1 MEQKKVDFVNDWL
14 KGVFNFIKNK
24 KLQSSI
30 IKNGHMSY
38 HVFAH
43 RDPAN
48 RLSLN
53 HFIRIMINLAMLLI
67 HTEKR
72 NEFMDLWI
80 ELGQR
85 LQEFAEGKHAD
96 EFNQQFSSDNRT
108 K

>member
-1 MEQKKVDFVNDWL
+1 MEQKKVDFMNEWL
-14 KGVFNFIKNK
+14 KGVFTFIKGK
-24 KLQSSI
+24 KLESSI
-30 IKNGHMSY
+30 IKFGHMSY

-48 RLSLN
+48 KLSLS

-67 HTEKR
+67 HTEKK

-80 ELGQR
+80 ELGHR
-85 LQEFAEGKHAD
+85 LQDFAEGKYAD
-96 EFNQQFSSDNRT
+96 AFNQQFSSDNNT